1 MDVEKTVEQFRHAL
15 LKAKRPESTSAKP
28 DGSPLEVHMTE
39 SHQRFSA
46 KIDMEKALKKF
57 NTER

>member
-1 MDVEKTVEQFRHAL
+1 MDVEKTVGQFRHAL
-15 LKAKRPESTSAKP
+15 LKAKRPESTSSKP
-28 DGSPLEVHMTE
+28 DGPPLEVHMTE
-39 SHQRFSA
+39 SYQRFSA